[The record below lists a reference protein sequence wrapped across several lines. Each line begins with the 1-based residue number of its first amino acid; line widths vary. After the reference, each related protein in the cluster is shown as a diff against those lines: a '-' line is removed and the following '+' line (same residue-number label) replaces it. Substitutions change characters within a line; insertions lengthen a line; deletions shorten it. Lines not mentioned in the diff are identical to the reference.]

1 MRILEVKNLKKVA
14 LDRDEWAKLL
24 KKARVHTSGA
34 VEPIVMMMMMMMLHE
49 FEISHFS
56 RNMQLISFIYKCVCL
71 D

>member
-1 MRILEVKNLKKVA
+1 MG
-14 LDRDEWAKLL
+14 
-24 KKARVHTSGA
+24 KASEEGQGTSGA